1 MAIRAR
7 AKQQS
12 LVLAGFDAGSMARS
26 IDYLH
31 ANPVMQT
38 FDGRA
43 RNQIEMLKR
52 CIATVLSRV
61 KAARCDAFLGF
72 QGDLERLLNLNDSQL
87 HFPQTVATELPVL
100 GHLEMALA
108 EATKVDPELGGALAA
123 LSSQLQWRQ
132 NPNYVRNPPSAD
144 FLSGYGYAVIAGSGG
159 LFPARIAFGLL
170 ILAPGILYPAHLH
183 PAEEV
188 YLVLDQTSLWWREGE
203 EWRHGLA
210 GALIHHP
217 PNLLHAMQAGLRPL
231 CAVYLWRGAIEVNA
245 VLRSDRPPSPLDRSR
260 T

>member
-38 FDGRA
+38 FDGTA
-43 RNQIEMLKR
+43 RYQIEMLKR

-61 KAARCDAFLGF
+61 KAARSDALLAF
-72 QGDLERLLNLNDSQL
+72 QGDLEQLLNLNDSQL
-87 HFPQTVATELPVL
+87 QFPQAVSTEVPVL

-132 NPNYVRNPPSAD
+132 NPNNVRNPPSAD
-144 FLSGYGYAVIAGSGG
+144 FLRSYGYAVIAGSGG
-159 LFPARIAFGLL
+159 LIPARIAFGLL

-203 EWRHGLA
+203 GGGPGVA
-210 GALIHHP
+210 
-217 PNLLHAMQAGLRPL
+217 AGLLQHSSQRL
-231 CAVYLWRGAIEVNA
+231 QA
-245 VLRSDRPPSPLDRSR
+245 
-260 T
+260 